1 MSLQVEG
8 VGCKLSGLF
17 TFKSIEGRQE
27 FKKVSMLLKHF
38 KVMEQLLVCNRVDK
52 GDGGKDEGGGS
63 WLLPPQVLFTLPAVA
78 AHTFHD
84 SAATAAHHVLP
95 ASMPPLHREQK

>member
-1 MSLQVEG
+1 MP
-8 VGCKLSGLF
+8 LF
-17 TFKSIEGRQE
+17 HHSQE

-38 KVMEQLLVCNRVDK
+38 KVMEQLLVCNRIDK

-78 AHTFHD
+78 AHTFHE
-84 SAATAAHHVLP
+84 SAATAAHDILP
-95 ASMPPLHREQK
+95 ASMPPPDVVFESVISSGIGSAW